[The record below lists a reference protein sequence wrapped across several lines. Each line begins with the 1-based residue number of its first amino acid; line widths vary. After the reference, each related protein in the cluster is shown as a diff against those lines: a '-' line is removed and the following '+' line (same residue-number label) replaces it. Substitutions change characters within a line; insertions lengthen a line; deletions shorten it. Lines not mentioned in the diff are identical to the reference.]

1 MPKWV
6 GVEDALQSFGG
17 CFNQPIGRQ
26 MKKVI
31 ASLITGVFAA
41 SVFAASPTPAPT
53 TTTAAPAAA
62 AAAADVKSAVA
73 DKKHKAT
80 KDAKEKISGAAQAP
94 AAAVK

>member
-1 MPKWV
+1 
-6 GVEDALQSFGG
+6 
-17 CFNQPIGRQ
+17 

-62 AAAADVKSAVA
+62 ADVKSAVA